1 MVGWMDHGLRGQ
13 KGNIFIY
20 VSITRGMG
28 VNFLITNRINRQIK
42 TLGMKGNKRVMKQ
55 A

>member
-1 MVGWMDHGLRGQ
+1 MDHGLRGQ

-20 VSITRGMG
+20 VSITIGMG
-28 VNFLITNRINRQIK
+28 VIFLITSRVNKQIK
-42 TLGMKGNKRVMKQ
+42 NLGMKGNKRVMKQ